1 MQEKALRKLTPISK
15 ASSDLT
21 SKFFEVINKVAP
33 TETIRVKNN
42 ANQWFNGK
50 TAENQPNSNFKNLS

>member
-1 MQEKALRKLTPISK
+1 MQEKALRKLTPINK
-15 ASSDLT
+15 ASSDLN

-42 ANQWFNGK
+42 TNQWFNGK
-50 TAENQPNSNFKNLS
+50 TRKLAKQ